1 MKNCLLLVLVSLF
14 CCTSITAQTLKTYTG
29 PYPDGRN
36 DNWRGK
42 ATYSY
47 REDELGQRI
56 YEGPCTYSYK
66 YVMGLDTAKGQFK
79 NDEKDGR
86 WVYVSTGGY
95 TRTIIA
101 NYKNGLY
108 DGAYSYEEKDPK
120 TGRIN
125 RSVKATFRNDGLV
138 GSLVYMNGSD
148 TFVKGQYDDKGRKQ
162 GKWEHQYR
170 GEVKYTY
177 LFTDDVCTKG
187 IKMNLQTGDV
197 SEASFSVVEEYWG
210 FQRHDDLENII
221 HRSRYHGWGLGGDG
235 REVLAR
241 KPVEEKKESEVVEE
255 KPVEGKKVYDMAL
268 VEKRP
273 SFPGGESTLKQ
284 FIYNNLSYPVN
295 AEANGIEGVVSVQ
308 MVVNEDGS
316 ITDVK
321 ALKSPDPDLAK
332 EAERIVKSMPK
343 WIPGEQ
349 NGVPVAVRLPL
360 PIKFYRN

>member
-36 DNWRGK
+36 PNWRGK

-56 YEGPCTYSYK
+56 YEGPCTYSSK
-66 YVMGLDTAKGQFK
+66 YGMGLATAKGQFK

-148 TFVKGQYDDKGRKQ
+148 TFVKGQYDDKCRKQ

-210 FQRHDDLENII
+210 FQRHDNLENII

-235 REVLAR
+235 RKVLAM
-241 KPVEEKKESEVVEE
+241 KPLDANDKDEEFNSMSADQAMLLYLKKNIQYPKEAEE
-255 KPVEGKKVYDMAL
+255 
-268 VEKRP
+268 
-273 SFPGGESTLKQ
+273 
-284 FIYNNLSYPVN
+284 
-295 AEANGIEGVVSVQ
+295 NGIQGRVTLLVAVDT
-308 MVVNEDGS
+308 DGS
-316 ITDVK
+316 IKSIDVEK
-321 ALKSPDPDLAK
+321 GVEPSLDAEAK
-332 EAERIVKSMPK
+332 RVVGSMPK
-343 WIPGEQ
+343 WILSELSHKAVEGKTQ
-349 NGVPVAVRLPL
+349 IPVVFRLQ
-360 PIKFYRN
+360 